1 MNDSEID
8 FQSTTW
14 KAMEN
19 RISMRLDYFRRQNDG
34 FLSEAATAMLD
45 TLQPGDTMLLRLYRK
60 PHPLYKALLR
70 QGHSYRTEL
79 LPDGTFDI
87 LITRGT
93 ATQPPA

>member
-1 MNDSEID
+1 MSD
-8 FQSTTW
+8 
-14 KAMEN
+14 
-19 RISMRLDYFRRQNDG
+19 RRTQHVVDAR
-34 FLSEAATAMLD
+34 FMAPPEPFEAATAMLH
-45 TLQPGDTMLLRLYRK
+45 TLQPGDTMLLRLYRE